1 MIITSVINFVG
12 ELTGFQN
19 NSLLEKLINSLKH
32 VLFGE
37 EFVEPF
43 RHPAVDVFEGG
54 YLLKL
59 RKLIYYE
66 VLDLNLQVCYSVS
79 LSETLVDRDRDK
91 ELFIFKLLNALR

>member
-12 ELTGFQN
+12 EPTGFQN

-37 EFVEPF
+37 EFVEPL
-43 RHPAVDVFEGG
+43 RYPAVDVFEGG
-54 YLLKL
+54 YLLEL

-66 VLDLNLQVCYSVS
+66 VLDLNFQVCYSVS
-79 LSETLVDRDRDK
+79 LSKTFVDRDGHE
-91 ELFIFKLLNALR
+91 ELFIFKL